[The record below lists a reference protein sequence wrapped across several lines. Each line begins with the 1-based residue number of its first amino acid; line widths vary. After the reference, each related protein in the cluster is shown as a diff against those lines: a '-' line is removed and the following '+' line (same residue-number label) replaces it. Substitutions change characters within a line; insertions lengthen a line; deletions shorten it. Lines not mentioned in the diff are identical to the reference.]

1 MIWNGGA
8 SLWLAVAVTCV
19 LMSNSQA
26 SILPGASEMFRAGL
40 SLDLT
45 GGNVRERRPVANE
58 SVLMPIIDAFG
69 VSGAM
74 TKEQLQK
81 LMLAI
86 NSQCYSVEELL
97 SDHSLT
103 EEDLLNNT
111 AAALQEICPSLLYQT
126 ALDECSVTETKATPV
141 DDSDGPTT
149 AQVWGYGVLC
159 VTIINL
165 GSLMGA
171 FVVPCMDKKVYKLIL
186 TYLVGLAVGTLTG
199 SALLHLIPK
208 THVLKVKLVGYELV
222 WKGACILAGIYI
234 FFVAERLLKI
244 FSTWSDLNRGKRQE
258 STAHISDDTK
268 PRCDDYKIISCES
281 DHGVSESASAINET
295 NHIHGHSHGTL
306 ARNGKVRIATV
317 AYMIVFGDGLHNF
330 VDGLAIGA
338 SFSTSLLSGFSTCI
352 AIACEEFPHELG
364 DFAILLKSGLSVKQ
378 AMGFNFTSSLAC
390 YVGLIVGIT
399 VGRLTSAEPYIF
411 ALAAGMFLYIALA
424 DMLPEIS
431 NVSSKG
437 NFKLSQELGIFV
449 LQSAGMLTGFGI
461 MILLSALHPYI
472 KIKG

>member
-1 MIWNGGA
+1 MIEVF
-8 SLWLAVAVTCV
+8 LCH
-19 LMSNSQA
+19 
-26 SILPGASEMFRAGL
+26 
-40 SLDLT
+40 
-45 GGNVRERRPVANE
+45 
-58 SVLMPIIDAFG
+58 SVD
-69 VSGAM
+69 
-74 TKEQLQK
+74 K
-81 LMLAI
+81 
-86 NSQCYSVEELL
+86 LL
-97 SDHSLT
+97 SYHSLT

-126 ALDECSVTETKATPV
+126 ALHSCSHHDHE
-141 DDSDGPTT
+141 DDHHHDHDHGYHEGEEPTT
-149 AQVWGYGVLC
+149 AQVWGYGILC

-208 THVLKVKLVGYELV
+208 TYQVHEDDVV
-222 WKGACILAGIYI
+222 WRNTCILAGIYI
-234 FFVAERLLKI
+234 FFMAERFLKI
-244 FSTWSDLNRGKRQE
+244 FSTRKDLNREKKQQDGI
-258 STAHISDDTK
+258 THISGMHDMTPHDE
-268 PRCDDYKIISCES
+268 PYKITSGDSALGLS
-281 DHGVSESASAINET
+281 DSIPTLET
-295 NHIHGHSHGTL
+295 KDAFVQKDNDLTK
-306 ARNGKVRIATV
+306 NGKVHIATV

-338 SFSTSLLSGFSTCI
+338 SFSTSLLAGFSTCI

-378 AMGFNFTSSLAC
+378 AMAFNFTSALAC
-390 YVGLIVGIT
+390 YIGLVIGIV

-431 NVSSKG
+431 NVASKD
-437 NFKLSQELGIFV
+437 NFKLSQELKIFLLQNAGI
-449 LQSAGMLTGFGI
+449 LTGFAI
-461 MILLSALHPYI
+461 MILLSVYHHQI
-472 KIKG
+472 QIKG